1 MRSPLP
7 YMNREGAHAVV
18 DHSSTL
24 PLLLTKKKIF
34 PEQGV
39 VLPVFRGAEVIMLDL
54 NCPYFLFLIKPE
66 KHNQTFDVKG
76 SGWGRRPNISTE
88 EGRKFRR
95 KKVGSRAVVPKFLTE
110 EGRLGQASAWKF

>member
-1 MRSPLP
+1 MEFST
-7 YMNREGAHAVV
+7 EKETAGA
-18 DHSSTL
+18 
-24 PLLLTKKKIF
+24 
-34 PEQGV
+34 
-39 VLPVFRGAEVIMLDL
+39 GAD
-54 NCPYFLFLIKPE
+54 
-66 KHNQTFDVKG
+66 NQTFDVKG